1 MVTPHAFNESGFYF
15 ERFSKRN
22 CINAPRAQGVKIAP
36 KMNFFAVFFE
46 KLGKKNVPRNKSAVH
61 SKVHKIL
68 NKIRVNSNRISLRQE
83 EDNLSVRVKAERRNK
98 NAAGL
103 TPRDYPVRWV
113 LFSRL
118 NAQPVSSLSGNH
130 RA

>member
-1 MVTPHAFNESGFYF
+1 
-15 ERFSKRN
+15 
-22 CINAPRAQGVKIAP
+22 
-36 KMNFFAVFFE
+36 MNFFCGFFRE
-46 KLGKKNVPRNKSAVH
+46 IGQKNVPRRKSAVH

-68 NKIRVNSNRISLRQE
+68 NKIRVNSNRIPLRQE
-83 EDNLSVRVKAERRNK
+83 EDNLSVRVKAERRITK
-98 NAAGL
+98 AAGL

-113 LFSRL
+113 HFSRL

>member
-1 MVTPHAFNESGFYF
+1 M
-15 ERFSKRN
+15 
-22 CINAPRAQGVKIAP
+22 KI
-36 KMNFFAVFFE
+36 NFFGTNLR
-46 KLGKKNVPRNKSAVH
+46 KKGKKNVPRTKSAVH

-68 NKIRVNSNRISLRQE
+68 NKIRVNSNRIPLRQE

-118 NAQPVSSLSGNH
+118 NAQPVSSPTSNLG
-130 RA
+130 A

>member
-1 MVTPHAFNESGFYF
+1 MGIKKCT
-15 ERFSKRN
+15 
-22 CINAPRAQGVKIAP
+22 AP
-36 KMNFFAVFFE
+36 E
-46 KLGKKNVPRNKSAVH
+46 SAVH

-68 NKIRVNSNRISLRQE
+68 NKIRVNSSRIPLRQE

-113 LFSRL
+113 LVRD
-118 NAQPVSSLSGNH
+118 
-130 RA
+130 